1 MAAAARRGARRIVLA
16 IGGSATVDGG
26 VGAATALGWR
36 FLDRNGAEIPAGG
49 GSLTGIASILPPA
62 ATTLP
67 PVTVLC
73 DVTNPLCGPN
83 GAAAVFG
90 PQKGA
95 TPAMVAQLDAGL
107 VHLADCLRA
116 QLGRDIQALPGG
128 GAAGGLGAG
137 AAAFFLAELKPG
149 IATILTVSRFRESL
163 QGADWCVT
171 GEGSFDRQ
179 SLHGKVVSGVA
190 AAAKAAGVPVVV
202 FAGRVRATPE
212 EYRPHGIRD
221 AIPTH
226 APEMPMDEVL
236 RRERELL
243 RTSATDWLRQR
254 RPANAP
260 AAPPSTT

>member
-1 MAAAARRGARRIVLA
+1 
-16 IGGSATVDGG
+16 
-26 VGAATALGWR
+26 
-36 FLDRNGAEIPAGG
+36 
-49 GSLTGIASILPPA
+49 
-62 ATTLP
+62 
-67 PVTVLC
+67 VTVLC